1 MKRILLNLFIPLF
14 LICWMSP
21 VSSQPVR
28 LHPANPH
35 YFEYKDKPTVLIT
48 SGMHYGAVL
57 NLDINYNKYLDI
69 LDRYGFNLH
78 REFIIPCYEWR
89 NTDEWASE
97 QTPLSPRPG
106 RVLSPY
112 ARTNIPGAKD
122 GLNKFDLD
130 QWNPAYFNRL
140 KDFCRKA
147 DKKGIVVEIVLFTVL
162 YSEGAWET
170 NPLNSKNNV
179 NGIGNGHYNDY
190 TFIREPL
197 LFERQKQL
205 VNKLVRELND
215 FDNVYFEICNEPY
228 WAKGIPENNPE
239 VKGQHF
245 LPEVNSWQ
253 AAMAEAIIDT
263 EKKLSKKHLIA
274 QNLSNGYYKIDTLC
288 HPSVSVL
295 NFHYAFPPR
304 AVPDNYQFN
313 LPLSFDETSDGCNA
327 PDRRIEAWAFM
338 LSGGAVYDNLDW
350 SFAIDDQSGR
360 GRNPEGKRRSGLEV
374 KQQLGVLKH
383 FMDSFDYINA
393 KPIEV
398 GKILNMPG
406 KVLFYGLENKKG
418 LAIYFLKRNVSEI
431 HGATLNILPSEYI
444 LTWIDPID
452 GSILR
457 KAPVLI
463 KGNSLLL
470 EFPKFTD
477 DLLLTIQRK

>member
-1 MKRILLNLFIPLF
+1 MKKLLILMALMACLHA
-14 LICWMSP
+14 LIA
-21 VSSQPVR
+21 QPIKLYSKNR
-28 LHPANPH
+28 H

-57 NLDINYNKYLDI
+57 NLDINYDKYLDI
-69 LDRYGFNLH
+69 LARYGFNLH

-112 ARTNIPGAKD
+112 ARTTIPGAKD

-147 DKKGIVVEIVLFTVL
+147 DEKGIVVEIVLFTVL
-162 YSEGAWET
+162 YSEGKWET
-170 NPLNSKNNV
+170 NPLNSRNNINNV
-179 NGIGNGHYNDY
+179 GHGHYNDY

-197 LFERQKQL
+197 LLERQKQL

-228 WAKGIPENNPE
+228 WAKGVPKGNPE

-245 LPEVNSWQ
+245 LPEVNAWQ
-253 AAMAEAIIDT
+253 AAIAEAIIDT

-274 QNLSNGYYKIDTLC
+274 QNFANGYYKIDTLC

-304 AVPDNYQFN
+304 VVPDNYQFN
-313 LPLSFDETSDGCNA
+313 LPLSFDETADGCNA

-374 KQQLGVLKH
+374 KQQLSFLKH
-383 FMDSFDYINA
+383 FLDSIDVANTI
-393 KPIEV
+393 PIESTDIKNLPKEV
-398 GKILNMPG
+398 WC
-406 KVLFYGLENKKG
+406 YGLEKANT
-418 LAIYFLKRNVSEI
+418 LWTYYFLKRVNCNVQGVSI
-431 HGATLNILPSEYI
+431 KLMQGSFII
-444 LTWIDPID
+444 KWIDPLD
-452 GSILR
+452 GR
-457 KAPVLI
+457 LI
-463 KGNSLLL
+463 NSSKIVNKE
-470 EFPKFTD
+470 EFWTPDFPSFPD
-477 DLLLTIQRK
+477 DLVLSIAKIKS